1 MTGKKEWTVEE
12 YSVPVPFGFI
22 KGKYWRQQDISLRS
36 IEKSCDSVENNN
48 QETQSRL
55 NKNGTSKSSPSLNE
69 CVKYLALHG
78 WQDNSGTWDEL
89 IPLLLQDNEQ
99 VNIELFA
106 IDLPGHGFSSHY
118 PEGCAYTD
126 LGFAMD
132 VKRVVKYLDWNY
144 FSILGHSM
152 GGYIGIFYASLFPEN
167 IEKVIAIDIVKP
179 LTFKS
184 EDLASMAA
192 SSINSYIAI
201 EEKLISSKI
210 PKYSKE
216 ESVARLLAGHAKIGK
231 LTHKAAHV
239 LLKRG
244 SKKTT
249 ENEDLYF
256 FTRDPRLGAIF
267 FSRLDVTTVKAYLSN
282 LKCHLVVIKAK
293 SGIKL
298 DDDEVTQ
305 DFIQLY
311 KKVCKSFS
319 YVEVDGPH
327 HVQLCAPENIVEP
340 VVDAILMPKS
350 NGSSDE

>member
-1 MTGKKEWTVEE
+1 MTGKREWTCEE
-12 YSVPVPFGFI
+12 YSIPVPFGFI
-22 KGKYWRQQDISLRS
+22 RGKYWLLQDVSNRS
-36 IEKSCDSVENNN
+36 IEKTGDSMENNN
-48 QETQSRL
+48 ETNL
-55 NKNGTSKSSPSLNE
+55 KNNSKIEKCENE
-69 CVKYLALHG
+69 DAKYLALHG

-89 IPLLLQDNEQ
+89 IPLLLENEKKL
-99 VNIELFA
+99 NIEIFA

-132 VKRVVKYLDWNY
+132 VKRVVKYLEWNY

-167 IEKVIAIDIVKP
+167 VERVIAIDIVKP

-201 EEKLISSKI
+201 EDKLKSNKM
-210 PKYSKE
+210 PKYTKE
-216 ESVARLLAGHAKIGK
+216 ETVTRLLAGHAKIGK
-231 LTHKAAHV
+231 LTHDAALV

-244 SKKTT
+244 SKKF
-249 ENEDLYF
+249 NESSSEDSYF
-256 FTRDPRLGAIF
+256 FTRDPRLSAIF

-282 LKCHLVVIKAK
+282 LKCHLYVIKAK
-293 SGIKL
+293 NGIKL

-311 KKVCKSFS
+311 KKVCKSFQ
-319 YVEVDGPH
+319 YIEVEGPH
-327 HVQLCAPENIVEP
+327 HVQLCSPKNIVQQ
-340 VVDAILMPKS
+340 VNAILAS
-350 NGSSDE
+350 GITDSGV